1 MKHSDKVMSTAAAL
15 AALSSLACCLPPAIM
30 AAAGF
35 AGLGV
40 VIAPLAPWMLGLSV
54 IFLAIGLAQLY
65 RSGRTCRTHS
75 RISLVMFSFAAAV
88 VLGITL
94 FPQLVAG
101 FLADR
106 GF

>member
-1 MKHSDKVMSTAAAL
+1 MKHSDKVMSTAAAF

-30 AAAGF
+30 AAVGI

-40 VIAPLAPWMLGLSV
+40 VIAPLAPWMLGLSIV
-54 IFLAIGLAQLY
+54 FLAIGLVQLY
-65 RSGRTCRTHS
+65 RSGRTCEPRG
-75 RISLVMFSFAAAV
+75 RVSLVIFCVAAAV

-101 FLADR
+101 FLADQ

>member
-1 MKHSDKVMSTAAAL
+1 MKHSDKVMSTAAGL
-15 AALSSLACCLPPAIM
+15 AALGSLACCLPPALM
-30 AAAGF
+30 AAIGF

-54 IFLAIGLAQLY
+54 VFLAIGLVQLY
-65 RSGRTCRTHS
+65 RSGRTCQKHS
-75 RISLVMFSFAAAV
+75 RIGLVMFSAAAVV

-101 FLADR
+101 FLADH
-106 GF
+106 GY

>member
-1 MKHSDKVMSTAAAL
+1 MKHSDKVMSTAAAF

-30 AAAGF
+30 AAVGF

-54 IFLAIGLAQLY
+54 VFLAIGLIQLY
-65 RSGRTCRTHS
+65 RSGRKCQEPS
-75 RISLVMFSFAAAV
+75 RIGLVMFSVAAAV

-94 FPQLVAG
+94 FPQFVAG
-101 FLADR
+101 FLADY
-106 GF
+106 GY

>member
-1 MKHSDKVMSTAAAL
+1 MKHTDKVMSTAAAF

-30 AAAGF
+30 AAAGI

-54 IFLAIGLAQLY
+54 VFLTIGLAQLY
-65 RSGRTCRTHS
+65 RSGKTCPTRS
-75 RISLVMFSFAAAV
+75 RMGLVIFSVAAAV

-94 FPQLVAG
+94 FPQFVAG
-101 FLADR
+101 LLADG